1 MRKFIANVK
10 WGVVAAL
17 LFGSASATWG
27 SHLRA
32 GEITVTR
39 QNCTS
44 LTFTICITVYTNTGS
59 TIRFGDG
66 FLDFGDGSPIFRT
79 PSVDNTLRPDL
90 PPNVGTVRYCTTH
103 TYSGPGEYIIS
114 YLEPNRNGGILN
126 MFDSFNTTFYLQ
138 TQISIDPFLGCNNS
152 PQLLVPPID
161 KACSGAAWF
170 HNPGA
175 YDPDGDSLS
184 YELVVPLRDRATPVS
199 RYAPPNSPDF
209 YRGFDYNVANEEGNG
224 RPVFSIN
231 QRTGTVTWN
240 APGLSGEYNIAFII
254 REWRKIGN
262 EWVSMG
268 YVTRDMQIIVEDCR
282 NERPKLKI
290 PPDICVEAGTLID
303 QRIFGFDPDGD
314 SVKIEAFSQVFIL
327 PSPARFTPDPP
338 RFQTSNPNRDAVGV
352 FRWQTTCDHVKEQPY
367 QVVFKITDNPGTGP
381 RLVDFQTW
389 NIRVVGPAPKWKSA
403 QLNLAARS
411 ASLEWDRYFCADRAE
426 RIEVYRRVDSF
437 PFTPP
442 ECVTGIPDFLG
453 YTKIGQT
460 GPAATTFVDT
470 NNQRGLAPGA
480 QYCYRL
486 VAFFPQ
492 PRGGESYVS
501 AEICIPPIEAAAPV
515 ITNVTVDRT
524 GTGAQGS
531 PVGQITVK
539 WRSPF
544 DLNRAQFPPPYRYEV
559 WRAEGFSGTNRLTRV
574 SNGRQLDST
583 FVDVGPNTRETI
595 YNYRIIAFDNNDTRI
610 DTSFEAST
618 VRLELASQL
627 KKIQLNWQ
635 ADVPW
640 SINTNAYPLHLI
652 YRGSLNQTENQ
663 FVLIDSVN
671 VNQGRFQYLDS
682 GQFNRQPLRE
692 NEFYCYRVMTR
703 GAYGNPKINE
713 PLINFSQIAC
723 AQPNDSEKPC
733 TPQFSTS
740 LTGVKCEEFIEQ
752 TACEAALF
760 SNVIKWNRP
769 TDATCREDVRS
780 YNIYVASK
788 VGEEF
793 TKLLTVTDTFYV
805 DRNLPSFARCYK
817 IAAVDRSGNES
828 ELSESFC
835 FDNCP
840 RYELP
845 NVFTPNGDG
854 CNDVFSAF
862 SERDVRD
869 ENGNFRCG
877 EPLADIRLRCARFV
891 QRVEFTVYNRWGG
904 EVYNYSSGGERT
916 IYIDW
921 NGKDNNSQELATGV
935 YYYSAEVTFDVVDPA
950 QQTRTIRGWVHLIR

>member
-1 MRKFIANVK
+1 MRMTIARVR
-10 WGVVAAL
+10 WGFLAAL
-17 LFGSASATWG
+17 VFWGFTSARA

-66 FLDFGDGSPIFRT
+66 NLDFGDGSPIFRT
-79 PSVDNTLRPDL
+79 PSVENTLRPDL
-90 PPNVGTVRYCTTH
+90 PPNVGMVRYCTTH

-126 MFDSFNTTFYLQ
+126 MFDSFNTTFFLQ

-161 KACSGAAWF
+161 KACTGAAWF

-184 YELVVPLRDRATPVS
+184 FELVVPLKDRAAPVT

-209 YRGFDYNVANEEGNG
+209 YKGLNYDRANEEGTA
-224 RPVFSIN
+224 RPTFSIN
-231 QRTGTVTWN
+231 QRTGTITWD
-240 APGLSGEYNIAFII
+240 APGSAGEYNIAFII
-254 REWRKIGN
+254 REWRKIGG
-262 EWVSMG
+262 EWVRLG

-282 NERPKLKI
+282 NERPRLKI

-303 QRIFGFDPDGD
+303 QRILGFDPDGD

-338 RFQTSNPNRDAVGV
+338 RFQTSNPSRDAVGT
-352 FRWQTTCDHVKEQPY
+352 FRWQTTCDHVKDQPY
-367 QVVFKITDNPGTGP
+367 QIVFKITDNPRTGP
-381 RLVDFQTW
+381 RLVEFKTW
-389 NIRVVGPAPKWKSA
+389 NVRVVGPAPKWKSA
-403 QLNLAARS
+403 QLNLATRS
-411 ASLEWDRYFCADRAE
+411 ANLEWNRYFCANNAQ

-453 YTKIGQT
+453 YSKIGET
-460 GPAATTFVDT
+460 SATATTFVDT
-470 NNQRGLAPGA
+470 NLRRGLAPGA

-501 AEICIPPIEAAAPV
+501 AEICVPPIEADAPV
-515 ITNVTVDRT
+515 ITNVSVDRT
-524 GTGAQGS
+524 NTQTTTT
-531 PVGQITVK
+531 GQITVK

-544 DLNRAQFPPPYRYEV
+544 DVNRTQFPPPYRYEV
-559 WRAEGFSGTNRLTRV
+559 WRAEGFTGTNRLTRV
-574 SNGRQLDST
+574 STGRQLDSS
-583 FVDVGPNTRETI
+583 FVDAGPNARETI
-595 YNYRIIAFDNNDTRI
+595 YNYRIIAFDNNDTRL
-610 DTSFEAST
+610 DTAFEASS
-618 VRLELASQL
+618 VRLELAPAL
-627 KKIQLNWQ
+627 KKIQLTWQ
-635 ADVPW
+635 ANVPW
-640 SINTNAYPLHLI
+640 SNNTNTHPWHLI
-652 YRGSLNQTENQ
+652 YRGTPNQTENQ

-671 VNQGRFQYLDS
+671 VNNGRFLYVDS
-682 GQFNRQPLRE
+682 GQYNRQPLRE
-692 NEFYCYRVMTR
+692 TDFYCYRVMTR
-703 GAYGNPKINE
+703 GAYGNPKIRE
-713 PLINFSQIAC
+713 PLVNFSQVAC
-723 AQPNDSEKPC
+723 AQPNDNEKPC
-733 TPQFSTS
+733 QPKFAAS
-740 LTGVKCEEFIEQ
+740 LEGVKCDAFILQ
-752 TACEAALF
+752 TPCDAALF
-760 SNVIKWNRP
+760 SNTLKWNRP
-769 TDATCREDVRS
+769 TDAACREDVKS
-780 YNIYVASK
+780 YKIYVAGK
-788 VGEEF
+788 VGDEF
-793 TKLLTVTDTFYV
+793 TELISVKDTFYI

-817 IAAVDRSGNES
+817 IAAIDRSGNES
-828 ELSESFC
+828 ELSEAFC

-840 RYELP
+840 TYELP

-854 CNDVFSAF
+854 CNDLFSAF

-869 ENGNFRCG
+869 ENGNFQCG
-877 EPLADIRLRCARFV
+877 EPAGDLRGRCARFV
-891 QRVEFTVYNRWGG
+891 QRVQFTVFNRWGG
-904 EVYNYSSGGERT
+904 EVYSYTSGGERN

-921 NGKDNNSQELATGV
+921 NGQDNNNRDLPTGV

-950 QQTRTIRGWVHLIR
+950 RQTRTQRGWVHLIR